1 MELRLDTSRDAAE
14 DGVGTGTVVVAALDG
29 VMVLAASC
37 DGILVVVFEDEEL
50 PAVATAVGV
59 TIGCTATVGSA
70 SDIPSRLSWLAFT
83 LPSVVCVKEDWNVL

>member
-50 PAVATAVGV
+50 PAAAGDV
-59 TIGCTATVGSA
+59 TVGCTATVGIA

-83 LPSVVCVKEDWNVL
+83 LPSVVCIKEDWNVL